1 MSLLYPSVKSSLSTK
16 AMLSALRRPAIQR
29 RILAAVFCDGT
40 RGASGGEKG
49 GGPAGGRTGARGK
62 AAAGIL
68 AVGGS
73 GLALWMFPSS
83 SFADSASERSDPK
96 HQIAFRDPKK
106 EKKSKFLLGDSYR
119 RRVFFNYEKRI
130 RMLSPPEKI
139 FEYFASVQSPEGE
152 VFMLPTDLMRA
163 TIPVF
168 PPSESNIVRE
178 GHLRG
183 ERHPSELHC
192 APSPFFMLFD
202 TNNDGLISFPEYIFF
217 VTLLSI
223 PISSFSVAFKM
234 FDLDSNGEI
243 EREEFKKVMALM
255 RSYNRQGASHRD
267 GRRIGLKV
275 GGSVENGGLVE
286 YFFGEDGKGR
296 LQHDKFV
303 HFLRDLH
310 DEIVRLEFAHYDFKS
325 RGTIS
330 AKDFAL
336 SMVACA
342 DMNHINKFLDKVDE
356 LNNDPHLRDMRITFE
371 EFKTFAELCNR
382 LQALTLAIF
391 GYGKVNGLLT
401 KQDFKRAVSHVCGV
415 SVTDNV
421 VDVIFNVFDANFDG
435 KLSSE
440 EFLRALRKRESAI
453 RQPTATD
460 HGAVCCYTKLD
471 SLKWEDLTY
480 YSNVVGLDR
489 RFG

>member
-1 MSLLYPSVKSSLSTK
+1 
-16 AMLSALRRPAIQR
+16 MLSALRRAPIQR
-29 RILAAVFCDGT
+29 RILAAVFCGGAG
-40 RGASGGEKG
+40 GASGCEKG
-49 GGPAGGRTGARGK
+49 GGPAGGPTGALGK
-62 AAAGIL
+62 AAVGIL
-68 AVGGS
+68 AAGGS

-96 HQIAFRDPKK
+96 HHQIAFRDPKQG
-106 EKKSKFLLGDSYR
+106 KKFKFLLGDSYR
-119 RRVFFNYEKRI
+119 RRVFFNYERRI

-139 FEYFASVQSPEGE
+139 FEYFASVRSPEGE

-168 PPSESNIVRE
+168 PPSESNIIRE

-183 ERHPSELHC
+183 EHHPSELHC

-202 TNNDGLISFPEYIFF
+202 TNNDGLISFPE
-217 VTLLSI
+217 
-223 PISSFSVAFKM
+223 
-234 FDLDSNGEI
+234 EI

-267 GRRIGLKV
+267 GHRIGLKV

-286 YFFGEDGKGR
+286 YFFGKDGKGR

-303 HFLRDLH
+303 HFLRELH

-342 DMNHINKFLDKVDE
+342 DVNHINKFLDRVDE
-356 LNNDPHLRDMRITFE
+356 LNGNPHLRDMRITFE
-371 EFKTFAELCNR
+371 EFKTFVELCNR

-391 GYGKVNGLLT
+391 GFGKVNGLLT
-401 KQDFKRAVSHVCGV
+401 KQDFKRAASHVCGV

-421 VDVIFNVFDANFDG
+421 VDVIFHVFDANFDG

-440 EFLRALRKRESAI
+440 EFLRALQKRESAI
-453 RQPTATD
+453 RQPTAT
-460 HGAVCCYTKLD
+460 G
-471 SLKWEDLTY
+471 LT
-480 YSNVVGLDR
+480 GLLSCWLNCKR
-489 RFG
+489 SCSVPQISM

>member
-1 MSLLYPSVKSSLSTK
+1 MK
-16 AMLSALRRPAIQR
+16 AMLSAIRRSAIR
-29 RILAAVFCDGT
+29 RRSVATVFCG
-40 RGASGGEKG
+40 GAGGACGGEKG
-49 GGPAGGRTGARGK
+49 GGPAGVGPGVLGK

-68 AVGGS
+68 AAGGS
-73 GLALWMFPSS
+73 ILALWMFSSS
-83 SFADSASERSDPK
+83 SFAESASDRSDPQ
-96 HQIAFRDPKK
+96 HEIVFRKPKQD
-106 EKKSKFLLGDSYR
+106 KKSKFLLGDSYR
-119 RRVFFNYEKRI
+119 RRVFFNYERRI

-139 FEYFASVQSPEGE
+139 FEYFASVRSPEGE
-152 VFMLPTDLMRA
+152 IYMLPTDLMRA
-163 TIPVF
+163 IVPVF
-168 PPSESNIVRE
+168 PPSESNIIRE

-223 PISSFSVAFKM
+223 PISSFSVTFKM
-234 FDLDSNGEI
+234 FDLDTNGEI
-243 EREEFKKVMALM
+243 EREEFKKVMALL

-267 GRRIGLKV
+267 GRRTGLKV

-286 YFFGEDGKGR
+286 YFFGKDGKGH

-342 DMNHINKFLDKVDE
+342 DLNHINMFLDRVDE
-356 LNNDPHLRDMRITFE
+356 LNNNPHLRDMRITFE
-371 EFKTFAELCNR
+371 EFKTFAELRDR

-401 KQDFKRAVSHVCGV
+401 KQDFKRAASHVCNL

-421 VDVIFNVFDANFDG
+421 VDVIFHVFDANCDG
-435 KLSSE
+435 NLSSE
-440 EFLRALRKRESAI
+440 EFVRALQKRESAI
-453 RQPTATD
+453 RQPTAT
-460 HGAVCCYTKLD
+460 
-471 SLKWEDLTY
+471 
-480 YSNVVGLDR
+480 GLAGLLSCWLNCKR
-489 RFG
+489 CSVPQIPM